1 MKARNW
7 ILVLLAAV
15 GCGGTAAREEAA
27 GNAPTVKGAVADS
40 TDPRVQRADL
50 ARIRGDTAAKVWLV
64 IVSDFQC
71 PFCKRWFDETAP
83 IVDRE
88 YVATGKIRVAYVNFP
103 IASLHSHAEQAA
115 EAAMCAG
122 AQGKFWEYH
131 DRLFQAQG
139 EWAPQPDVG
148 PYFDRLA
155 QSLGLDPAAF
165 SACTS
170 GHVMRGMVFADMQR
184 GRAAGVGS
192 TPTFLVG
199 NERSEGAWP
208 IDSLRPL
215 LDRAL
220 AAANG
225 GGGGGRSR

>member
-1 MKARNW
+1 MKALSW
-7 ILVLLAAV
+7 TLALAAVV

-27 GNAPTVKGAVADS
+27 RNSPAVKGAVPDS
-40 TDPRVQRADL
+40 TDPRVLRADL
-50 ARIRGDTAAKVWLV
+50 ARIRGDTSAKVWLV

-71 PFCKRWFDETAP
+71 PFCKRWFDETGP

-103 IASLHSHAEQAA
+103 LSIHPHAEQAA

-122 AQGKFWEYH
+122 AQGKFWQYH
-131 DRLFQAQG
+131 DRLFQTQD
-139 EWAPQPDVG
+139 EWAPQPDAG
-148 PYFDRLA
+148 PFLA
-155 QSLGLDPAAF
+155 SLARSLGLDAAAF

-184 GRAAGVGS
+184 GRAAGVSS

-220 AAANG
+220 AAAGRGNG
-225 GGGGGRSR
+225 SR